1 MAAKKPLIP
10 FGLKAFPYYLEGGPG
25 GGAGAPGGGGGGA
38 MCFSAQPVTNMA
50 HIAASVTM
58 LMIFFFIVVDFIQ
71 L

>member
-1 MAAKKPLIP
+1 LIL
-10 FGLKAFPYYLEGGPG
+10 FGPKAFLRYLEGGG

-38 MCFSAQPVTNMA
+38 KCFSAQPVTNMA